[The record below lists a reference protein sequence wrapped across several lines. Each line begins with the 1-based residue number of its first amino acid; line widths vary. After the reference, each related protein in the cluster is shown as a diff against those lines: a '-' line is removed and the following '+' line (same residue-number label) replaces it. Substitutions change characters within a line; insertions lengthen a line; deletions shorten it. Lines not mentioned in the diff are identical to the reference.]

1 MELSAASL
9 WQWTKLFVRDPRLAA
24 KLVREAQLPLEVSIM
39 MIVLAGVLWS
49 VLSGFFILLLG
60 SPQILLP
67 VSETEAMV
75 VEPAGPVAIG
85 LFAVLVG
92 TSLGYAIYQAGRRT
106 SGQGTLAEIMSI
118 TAVLELVVLVI
129 IVAQFLIGILLPGV
143 GLILFFAALFVLFRG
158 LGHVVNEGHLYGDMG
173 KSAMVLLGSFVL
185 MFFIIMLVFIVLAL
199 FGITGPQGEIVPI
212 PLGETL

>member
-24 KLVREAQLPLEVSIM
+24 ELVREAKLPLEVSIM

-49 VLSGFFILLLG
+49 VLSGFFIVLVG
-60 SPQILLP
+60 SPSIYLP

-75 VEPAGPVAIG
+75 VQPAGPVAIG

-92 TSLGYAIYQAGRRT
+92 TSLGYAIFQTGRRA
-106 SGQGTLAEIMSI
+106 SGRGSMAEIMSI
-118 TAVLELVVLVI
+118 TAVLELVVLII
-129 IVAQFLIGILLPGV
+129 IVAQFLVGIILPGV

-158 LGHVVNEGHLYGDMG
+158 LGHVVNVGHRYDDMG
-173 KSAMVLLGSFVL
+173 KSAMVLVGAFVL
-185 MFFIIMLVFIVLAL
+185 MTFMILTVFIILAML
-199 FGITGPQGEIVPI
+199 GITGPEGEIVPI